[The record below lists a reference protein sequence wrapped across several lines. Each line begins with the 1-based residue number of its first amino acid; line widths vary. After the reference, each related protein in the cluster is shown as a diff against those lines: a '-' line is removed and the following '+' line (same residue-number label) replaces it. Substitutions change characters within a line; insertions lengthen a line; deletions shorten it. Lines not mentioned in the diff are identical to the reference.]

1 MNIQKETFFHVSHQ
15 IDWQKNNIYF
25 IGKDYSIRYQE
36 LMMRGFSIPKVDGE
50 QIPLNAIIEG
60 MAQYISSQQKSAFM
74 PETYH
79 FNPSD
84 TLMEV
89 LPMMRTQLTLI
100 RELIFE
106 EIRKEHFPQQLSR
119 YKGLHVIP
127 AAKESLSFWLPQ
139 LKTPN
144 AKIYKLELTGKL
156 HRAGYELLN
165 ATSVPPEYI
174 KYNAYQYWLG
184 NEGKEA
190 ANDECI
196 FEGLAKVV
204 EIIDANAVANKE

>member
-1 MNIQKETFFHVSHQ
+1 
-15 IDWQKNNIYF
+15 
-25 IGKDYSIRYQE
+25 
-36 LMMRGFSIPKVDGE
+36 MMRGFSIPKVDGE
-50 QIPLNAIIEG
+50 QIPMNAVVEG
-60 MAQYISSQQKSAFM
+60 MAEFLSTKNKAAFM

-84 TLMEV
+84 TLMEI
-89 LPMMRTQLTLI
+89 LPMMRTQMTLI

-106 EIRKEHFPQQLSR
+106 EIRKEHFSEKLSR

-127 AAKESLSFWLPQ
+127 AAKESLSFWLAQ

-156 HRAGYELLN
+156 HRAAYKLLN
-165 ATSVPPEYI
+165 VSSVPPEYI

-184 NEGKEA
+184 NENNEDS
-190 ANDECI
+190 NDECL

-204 EIIDANAVANKE
+204 EIIDANAVAIKG